1 MPKIIAI
8 QAANCAP
15 LYHTFNNSNQAVF
28 TETIAE
34 GIAIEKPVQAETM
47 LEAVQ
52 QSKGAFLTV
61 TEDEIIAALKHCC
74 SMGHY
79 IEPTSAATIAG
90 VSKALLTLGDEGI
103 WVSLFTG
110 HGLKS
115 TDKMLKLLD
124 KK

>member
-1 MPKIIAI
+1 
-8 QAANCAP
+8 
-15 LYHTFNNSNQAVF
+15 
-28 TETIAE
+28 
-34 GIAIEKPVQAETM
+34 
-47 LEAVQ
+47 
-52 QSKGAFLTV
+52 
-61 TEDEIIAALKHCC
+61 
-74 SMGHY
+74 MGHY